1 MRRTRRPLPI
11 PQNEFGFTPD
21 TFTLFSETGVD
32 GERIARERAEADEAR
47 RTADAA
53 QVSLFSNLQPV
64 TP

>member
-32 GERIARERAEADEAR
+32 GERTSFPI
-47 RTADAA
+47 
-53 QVSLFSNLQPV
+53 FNL
-64 TP
+64 